1 MAFDVDK
8 RAFHDLEDQSVN
20 KDFVPPQEE
29 PQKKDASNEKPFSDG
44 LNIIKEQRKKELYEA
59 IRYMDVDGLANLVMA
74 YGKKNED
81 TQMQIWG
88 SKIRKREL
96 TLEIGDPVI
105 QQQYEKV
112 GNFEEAIKNCGFED
126 LAQTV
131 EDYGTKTDNQEI
143 IDQAAIIRA
152 GDISKMTGDYG
163 IRKRYMEVANI
174 DN

>member
-1 MAFDVDK
+1 MTSPELN
-8 RAFHDLEDQSVN
+8 DLYKKATIPETPSSVEGEVI
-20 KDFVPPQEE
+20 KQQE
-29 PQKKDASNEKPFSDG
+29 
-44 LNIIKEQRKKELYEA
+44 RMELDEA
-59 IRYMDVDGLANLVMA
+59 IKHVDVDGLANLVMA

-131 EDYGTKTDNQEI
+131 EDYGTRTDNQEI